1 MIQQKTQFL
10 LQICWKFTYIFVSF
24 RATGLTV
31 NQIAAMFEEEQ
42 ADLPEISSITLIPN
56 MDEGDDTDGDSD
68 DKETTEPKS
77 IDRFSAGVLNS
88 QAEIDFVDNQDEE
101 LPDITQVH
109 IFIVS
114 KPF

>member
-1 MIQQKTQFL
+1 M
-10 LQICWKFTYIFVSF
+10 
-24 RATGLTV
+24 

-68 DKETTEPKS
+68 DEETTEPKS

-109 IFIVS
+109 IFIVLN
-114 KPF
+114 PF

>member
-1 MIQQKTQFL
+1 
-10 LQICWKFTYIFVSF
+10 
-24 RATGLTV
+24 
-31 NQIAAMFEEEQ
+31 MFEEEQ

>member
-1 MIQQKTQFL
+1 M
-10 LQICWKFTYIFVSF
+10 
-24 RATGLTV
+24 
-31 NQIAAMFEEEQ
+31 NQIGAMFEEEQ

-56 MDEGDDTDGDSD
+56 MDGGDDTDGDSD
-68 DKETTEPKS
+68 DEETTEPKS

-109 IFIVS
+109 IFIVLN
-114 KPF
+114 PF

>member
-1 MIQQKTQFL
+1 
-10 LQICWKFTYIFVSF
+10 
-24 RATGLTV
+24 
-31 NQIAAMFEEEQ
+31 MFEEEQ

-68 DKETTEPKS
+68 DEETTEPKS

-109 IFIVS
+109 IFIVLN
-114 KPF
+114 PF

>member
-1 MIQQKTQFL
+1 
-10 LQICWKFTYIFVSF
+10 
-24 RATGLTV
+24 V
-31 NQIAAMFEEEQ
+31 NQIGAMFEEEQ

-56 MDEGDDTDGDSD
+56 MDGGDDTDGDSD
-68 DKETTEPKS
+68 DEETTEPKS

-109 IFIVS
+109 IFIVLN
-114 KPF
+114 PF